1 MGYKVMREMEWRRV
15 GNLAETGKKKSKG
28 NVMIVHP

>member
-15 GNLAETGKKKSKG
+15 GNLADQKLARK
-28 NVMIVHP
+28 NPRAM